1 MIHFPPR
8 RFARVKAFFTV
19 AMNAFFPY
27 SRVATTTSTSH
38 QTLPVPG
45 ESLHRP
51 VLHFPSRRSLTAM
64 YSLRHL
70 RFEQKR
76 QNRKILFIS
85 HIFSL
90 HPHHRWGGVFPV
102 FLGRFFHRRR
112 KQKIML
118 RQPMKN
124 SVSMRVDRVEK
135 EKLFPPAS

>member
-27 SRVATTTSTSH
+27 SRVAATTSAPH

-45 ESLHRP
+45 ENLHRP
-51 VLHFPSRRSLTAM
+51 VLHFPSLRSLTAM

-70 RFEQKR
+70 RFEQKS
-76 QNRKILFIS
+76 KIENTFYLAHFL
-85 HIFSL
+85 SL

-102 FLGRFFHRRR
+102 FLGRCFHRRR